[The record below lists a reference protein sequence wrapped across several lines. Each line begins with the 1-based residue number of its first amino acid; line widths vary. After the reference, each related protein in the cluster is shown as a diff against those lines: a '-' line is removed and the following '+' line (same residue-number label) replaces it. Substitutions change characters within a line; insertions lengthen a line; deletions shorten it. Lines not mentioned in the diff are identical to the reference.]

1 MDDKRIP
8 DDLCKEICAC
18 TVLHIQNFL
27 FTEKPQMKMRDQYD
41 WFFDAFHGNP
51 TKNITSQLDMVL
63 CGQNV
68 YSALWDSCLESDLTL
83 TNPCTVLRLKSFLS
97 RDQTSN
103 YYVGMYSK
111 MRSCIAHVNSITT

>member
-8 DDLCKEICAC
+8 DELRKELRACA
-18 TVLHIQNFL
+18 VLRIQDYL
-27 FTEKPQMKMRDQYD
+27 FTEKPQMRMRDQFD

-68 YSALWDSCLESDLTL
+68 YSALWDSCLESDSTL
-83 TNPCTVLRLKSFLS
+83 TNPSTALRLKTFLS

-103 YYVGMYSK
+103 YFVGMSFK
-111 MRSCIAHVNSITT
+111 MRLCIA